1 MPEPNK
7 ESKKEDKKDIG
18 ITVKKADDV
27 SEWYQQV
34 ILKSELAE
42 YTEVSGCIVFRPR
55 AYAVWQKV
63 QDYFNKEL
71 KKRNI
76 QNAYFPLLI
85 PEKLLMKEQEHVEGF
100 TPEVAWVTHSGDT
113 KLAER
118 LAVRPTSET
127 IMYDSYSKW
136 IRSYRD
142 LPLLINQWANVVRWE
157 FNNPVPFLRTR
168 EFLWQEGH
176 TVFATSKEA
185 EDEVQDI
192 LEVYRKLFED
202 LFAVPMIKGK
212 KSDKEKFAGA
222 VYTTSIETFL
232 PVGKAI
238 QGGTSHFLG
247 QNFAKAFNIQFV
259 DENGEMQLGWQNSW
273 GISTRS
279 IGVMILFHGDDK
291 GLVIPPAVAPTHAV
305 IVPIYFKD
313 EDKKKVI
320 EEAKKVE
327 KSIKGFDIIFD
338 DREEVTPGFK
348 YNDWELKGVPVRI
361 ELGPKDIE
369 KGQVVMARRDT
380 GEKIFVPVNE
390 ANARLKSL
398 LKDIQKNL
406 LENAKRKLKDSIAEV
421 KDWDGFLKAINDKKM
436 VFAPWCQETEC
447 EDWIKDKSGGA
458 KSINIP
464 FDQPKKL
471 PEKCA
476 HCGRPAKCFAYFAK
490 SY

>member
-1 MPEPNK
+1 MPE
-7 ESKKEDKKDIG
+7 EKKDIG
-18 ITVKKADDV
+18 ITVKKSENS

-34 ILKSELAE
+34 MLKAE
-42 YTEVSGCIVFRPR
+42 MADYTDVSGCMVLRPR
-55 AYAVWQKV
+55 SMAMWEKV
-63 QDYFNKEL
+63 QEYFNKEL
-71 KKRNI
+71 KKRGI
-76 QNAYFPLLI
+76 QNAYFPLFI
-85 PEKLLMKEQEHVEGF
+85 PEKFLMREKEHVEGF

-127 IMYDSYSKW
+127 IMYDSYSRW

-157 FNNPVPFLRTR
+157 FKNPVPFLRTR

-176 TVFATSKEA
+176 TVFATSEEA
-185 EDEVQDI
+185 EAEVRDI

-247 QNFAKAFNIQFV
+247 QNFSKAFNIQFL
-259 DENGEMQLGWQNSW
+259 DKNEKNQFGWQNSW

-305 IVPIYFKD
+305 IVPIYMKD
-313 EDKKKVI
+313 KEVVLK
-320 EEAKKVE
+320 EANKIKD
-327 KSIKGFDIIFD
+327 SIKGFDVILD
-338 DREEVTPGFK
+338 DRDEYTPGYK
-348 YNDWELKGVPVRI
+348 YSDWELKGVPVRI
-361 ELGPKDIE
+361 EIGPKDIE
-369 KGQVVMARRDT
+369 KKQVVMVRRDT
-380 GEKIFVPVNE
+380 GEKEFVPVADINKK
-390 ANARLKSL
+390 LKSL

-406 LENAKRKLKDSIAEV
+406 LKNAKKSLKDSIVDV
-421 KDWDGFLKAINDKKM
+421 KKWDDFVKAIKDRKM
-436 VFAPWCQETEC
+436 VRAAWCEEEIC

-464 FDQPKKL
+464 FDQPKKI
-471 PEKCA
+471 PAKCA
-476 HCGRPAKCFAYFAK
+476 HCGKPAKSVALFAK